1 MSAYLEHYGVKGMK
15 WGVRRERKPRNPEP
29 VKIVEKPGMRMRA
42 DGGRNLR
49 AHSDAK
55 NALASRTKARRS
67 GLDSLSTKELGDL
80 VKRMQLEQQYNSI
93 SSQRNV
99 STVKRGERIL
109 KRGIELGRTAN
120 EAYAMVN
127 SPVVKK
133 LAGLM
138 AAG

>member
-15 WGVRRERKPRNPEP
+15 WGVRMERKPRNPEP

-42 DGGRNLR
+42 VGGRNLR

-55 NALASRTKARRS
+55 EALASRTKARRS
-67 GLDSLSTKELGDL
+67 GLDSLSTKELGTL

-109 KRGIELGRTAN
+109 KRGVELGRTAH
-120 EAYAMVN
+120 EVYAMVN
-127 SPVVKK
+127 SPAVKK